1 MALTLASCVRV
12 TTKRSAVWRQ
22 CAECA
27 VMSPLASDET
37 RCTACRSR
45 KSQPRRSAA

>member
-22 CAECA
+22 CACCG
-27 VMSPLASDET
+27 VMAPLAPHEN
-37 RCTACRSR
+37 RCTACQTR
-45 KSQPRRSAA
+45 KPKPRRAAA